1 MRSKAK
7 RVLAIALALVLVLAA
22 FAGCNKD
29 GGTSSTKPTTSS
41 GSASSGGSTG
51 PQYNGNDVS
60 QHVDLVHYFIGDMPK
75 DVDVVWDEIN
85 KKLKEDINA
94 TITLKNISNADYQTK
109 YSLTIGSG
117 ETIDCI
123 YTGTWAYYTQEAAK
137 GAFAEVTD
145 EILDKYMPLTRKN
158 QAPASFTQAAIDG
171 KVYFLPSNLA
181 KVNSNAIIIRGDL
194 REKYGLDKL
203 ETIDDLKEYYQKVVE
218 NEKGSNIFPYAASQK
233 SDLKPVL
240 FMQKNDYIAVGSTTL
255 GDYFYYKYKADP
267 VEEADIIYAFEDP
280 AYLEWAKQ
288 MEEWSSLGFWSKSAI
303 ANTTDPK
310 DAYLSGASASYCN
323 NLGTCGVVA
332 NQVAKD
338 HPEFKPEIYDLTPDC
353 AKCKGAYIGDGYAV
367 LEASKNKERTFM
379 YLDLMKHDLDY
390 YTLCRLGIE
399 DVYWTDEGKYEGE
412 GFYGYYKGTDKAADY
427 PFGNAISWG
436 FKNENFE
443 RTRTDKFEDE
453 VVLGDIWTKNAVES
467 PTAGFS
473 FNETPIKNEMS
484 NLNNTKMKFMPLLDL
499 GLSGNVEGKLKEFQ
513 QNLKTSGIDKV
524 KEELVKQLK
533 EYNESR

>member
-1 MRSKAK
+1 MKAK
-7 RVLAIALALVLVLAA
+7 RIAAIAFAAVLALSA
-22 FAGCNKD
+22 FTGCQNNGGNSSTP
-29 GGTSSTKPTTSS
+29 GGTNSTAS
-41 GSASSGGSTG
+41 GS
-51 PQYNGNDVS
+51 PKQEYNGNDVS
-60 QHVDLVHYFIGDMPK
+60 QHVDLVHYFVGDKPK

-94 TITLKNISNADYQTK
+94 TITLKNIASADKQTK

-117 ETIDCI
+117 ETIDVI
-123 YTGTWAYYTQEAAK
+123 YTSTSTFYSQEASK

-145 EILDKYMPLTRKN
+145 EVLDKYMPLTKKN
-158 QAPASFTQAAIDG
+158 QASESFNQASIDG
-171 KVYFLPSNLA
+171 KVYFLPCNLA
-181 KVNSNAIIIRGDL
+181 KVNGNAVIIRGDL

-203 ETIDDLKEYYQKVVE
+203 ETIDDLKEYYQKVAE

-233 SDLKPVL
+233 NDLKVL
-240 FMQKNDYIAVGSTTL
+240 LFKQVNNYIDIGNATL
-255 GDYFYYKYKADP
+255 GDYFYYKYQDKP
-267 VEEADIIYAFEDP
+267 VEEDDIIYSFEDP

-288 MEEWSSLGFWSKSAI
+288 MEEWSNLGFWSKSAI

-310 DAYLSGASASYCN
+310 DSFLSGASASYSH
-323 NLGTCGVVA
+323 NLGTCGVIA
-332 NQVAKD
+332 NQIAKE
-338 HPEFKPEIYDLTPDC
+338 HPEWKPEIYDLTPDS
-353 AKCKGAYIGDGYAV
+353 AKVKGSYIGDGYAV
-367 LEASKNKERTFM
+367 LEASKNKERSFM
-379 YLDLMKHDLDY
+379 YLDLMKHNIDY

-412 GFYGYYKGTDKAADY
+412 GFYGYYGTTDKSVDY

-443 RTRTDKFEDE
+443 RVRTDKFEDE

-467 PTAGFS
+467 PTGGFS

-484 NLNNTKMKFMPLLDL
+484 NLNNTKSKYMNLLDL
-499 GLSGNVEGKLKEFQ
+499 GLSGDVEGKLKEFQ

-524 KEELVKQLK
+524 KEELVKQLNA
-533 EYNESR
+533 YNANR